1 MDLGNKQVTVGQG
14 CHFLLAEVTLSDAL
28 RVLLL
33 MCWVFIVFFKKG
45 LIKEDAIMML
55 PTSQRC
61 FSRDELFTLR

>member
-14 CHFLLAEVTLSDAL
+14 CYFLLVEVTLSDAL
-28 RVLLL
+28 WVLLL

-55 PTSQRC
+55 LT
-61 FSRDELFTLR
+61 